1 MFVERALTLLLTPRP
16 DEGITR
22 EVSERRSKVI
32 NIVNIMVDALL
43 VNLDSPDATS

>member
-16 DEGITR
+16 EEGITR

-32 NIVNIMVDALL
+32 NIVNILVDA
-43 VNLDSPDATS
+43 VDVDSPDATS